1 MDTPI
6 QSNRTTRCNSLSSA
20 PNRSCG
26 SRCVPIAFDTPTSD
40 SYRVAAESRDPSV
53 TSSVRIQQTLRDCR
67 LKRWMSQ
74 ILGTLQTEKRSPSTS
89 ELCNRSGRAVRE
101 DEHVVTRAEFHGTL
115 KMRFVHFP
123 VRFRTLGFKNSGR
136 TTPPSV
142 HIRMLREFLSC
153 CDAESSG
160 SRHND
165 QICATLVNSHLR
177 NLITICRSG
186 GSEELGIGK

>member
-1 MDTPI
+1 M
-6 QSNRTTRCNSLSSA
+6 
-20 PNRSCG
+20 
-26 SRCVPIAFDTPTSD
+26 
-40 SYRVAAESRDPSV
+40 
-53 TSSVRIQQTLRDCR
+53 
-67 LKRWMSQ
+67 KRWMSQ
-74 ILGTLQTEKRSPSTS
+74 ILGTLQTEKRPPSTS
-89 ELCNRSGRAVRE
+89 ELRNRSGRAVRE
-101 DEHVVTRAEFHGTL
+101 DEHAVTRAEFHGTL

-153 CDAESSG
+153 CGAESSG

-186 GSEELGIGK
+186 GFSEKDQQVAMKHDEPTFLLCSPFVRNSSRFTTISVTFTDYALAIGTVVLALGVPD

>member
-20 PNRSCG
+20 PNSSCG
-26 SRCVPIAFDTPTSD
+26 SRCIPIAFDTATRD
-40 SYRVAAESRDPSV
+40 SNRVAAESRDPSV

-74 ILGTLQTEKRSPSTS
+74 ILGTLQTEKRPPSTS
-89 ELCNRSGRAVRE
+89 ELRNRRGRAVRE

-123 VRFRTLGFKNSGR
+123 VRFRTLGFTNSGR
-136 TTPPSV
+136 TT
-142 HIRMLREFLSC
+142 RLRFISECSENFLSC
-153 CDAESSG
+153 YSPY
-160 SRHND
+160 
-165 QICATLVNSHLR
+165 TLCEAV
-177 NLITICRSG
+177 I
-186 GSEELGIGK
+186 